1 MTKEEAR
8 THLQY
13 SAWASRRLLDAAL
26 ALDQEMLHREMNV
39 SHKTMFDTLAHIY
52 FGDRVWLERVVAL
65 PIPAEAPLEIAWP
78 KVMEGWLEW
87 ADAPGDSDLERIVVF
102 KDTQGNPHQSPVRQ
116 IVLHVVNHATLHRGQ
131 VMAMFR
137 QLGLA
142 PPPTDLMRYYRE
154 NK

>member
-8 THLQY
+8 NHLQY
-13 SAWASRRLLDAAL
+13 SAWASRRLLDAVQ
-26 ALDQEMLHREMNV
+26 ALDAEMLHREMNV

-65 PIPAEAPLEIAWP
+65 PIPAETPMESGWR
-78 KVMEGWLEW
+78 KVIEGWLEW
-87 ADAPGDSDLERIVVF
+87 ADAPGDSDLERVVVY
-102 KDTQGNPHQSPVRQ
+102 KDTRGNAHQSTVRQ
-116 IVLHVVNHATLHRGQ
+116 IVMHVVNHATLHRGQ
-131 VMAMFR
+131 LMAMFR

-142 PPPTDLMRYYRE
+142 PPPTDLMHYYRE